1 MKTRP
6 GVHYTALWFNARGL
20 ERALAFKD
28 KLTISGSISLAASD
42 AFSQKNLNR
51 SHADNVAAMR
61 KQTEVHQSHGVAV
74 NRIWVM
80 AAFGCNFQG
89 DVPVETV
96 LKCAEDG
103 FQIAAD
109 HGETITVISLADT
122 MGWAVPPR
130 IEKVVGAVRERWPD
144 VTIALH
150 LHDTRGIAVAN
161 AHTAL
166 KMGVARFDTT
176 VGGLGGCPF
185 AAHRGRPATSAPR
198 NSCCC
203 VRKWAS
209 PPASTSIALV
219 EVGRMAET
227 MVGHVLPSELATPA
241 PSTPSAPR
249 SRRPTRAR
257 SQPGAAMSRI
267 DEGLDT
273 SPFASSPT
281 RVIVTSSAPPPPP
294 RRRNGRFAYFGSSAH
309 FASRRLRRLTILI
322 DPSRDLPHG
331 GWDWYFADMP
341 RTAVDVG
348 SRPRPLRPRRPPP
361 ARRRS
366 ASSTA

>member
-1 MKTRP
+1 MSDLPKSVEIHEEGPREGFQIEPGPIATADKIRLIEALAETGLSHIQACSFVNPKLVPGWADADDVIAGLKTKP

-74 NRIWVM
+74 NRISVM

-109 HGETITVISLADT
+109 HGETIKVISLADT

-185 AAHRGRPATSAPR
+185 AAHKGAAGNICTEELVLLCEEMGIATG
-198 NSCCC
+198 
-203 VRKWAS
+203 VDLD
-209 PPASTSIALV
+209 ALI

-227 MVGHVLPSELATPA
+227 MVGHVLPSELVHA
-241 PSTPSAPR
+241 
-249 SRRPTRAR
+249 
-257 SQPGAAMSRI
+257 
-267 DEGLDT
+267 
-273 SPFASSPT
+273 
-281 RVIVTSSAPPPPP
+281 
-294 RRRNGRFAYFGSSAH
+294 GSLNA
-309 FASRRLRRLTILI
+309 F
-322 DPSRDLPHG
+322 
-331 GWDWYFADMP
+331 
-341 RTAVDVG
+341 RTAI
-348 SRPRPLRPRRPPP
+348 
-361 ARRRS
+361 A
-366 ASSTA
+366 